1 MLEDAESAAFDEL
14 GDADD
19 DDVTEKL
26 LAADEVTCWTC
37 GSRVE
42 RDQIEATLNQLRDR
56 SQAAVSKATEL
67 ENDIDELEAEKRDY
81 EQSRRERKRL
91 EERLAE
97 IEREQ
102 EEIEAR
108 IEDLR
113 DRREALIDEI
123 EAIQAEVE
131 ELENDD
137 TSAVLDLH
145 KEVNQLE
152 YELGK
157 LENDFERV
165 DSNVTEIENRLADQ
179 DEIERTR
186 EAVSDEIES
195 LRTKIERTEEE
206 AVQQF
211 NDHMDSVL
219 ELLDYDNLERIWIER
234 VQRDV
239 REGRQTVTKS
249 VFELHVIRTSASGAA
264 YEDTVDHLS
273 ESEREVTGLV
283 FALAGYLA
291 HEVYKTVPFVVLD
304 SLEAIDSER
313 IATLVQY
320 LDDYTG
326 YLLVALLPEDAAALS
341 DEYERVTEI

>member
-1 MLEDAESAAFDEL
+1 MRDES
-14 GDADD
+14 G
-19 DDVTEKL
+19 
-26 LAADEVTCWTC
+26 TC

-42 RDQIEATLNQLRDR
+42 RDQIEATLDQLRDR

-67 ENDIDELEAEKRDY
+67 ESNIDELEAEKRDY
-81 EQSRRERKRL
+81 EQSRRERKL
-91 EERLAE
+91 LKERLAE

-102 EEIEAR
+102 EEIEAHM
-108 IEDLR
+108 EDLR

-179 DEIERTR
+179 DEIERKR

-239 REGRQTVTKS
+239 REGRQTVTKC

-291 HEVYKTVPFVVLD
+291 HEVYKTVPFVVFD
-304 SLEAIDSER
+304 SLETIDSER
-313 IATLVQY
+313 IATLVKY
-320 LDDYTG
+320 LDDCTG

-341 DEYERVTEI
+341 DEYERITDI